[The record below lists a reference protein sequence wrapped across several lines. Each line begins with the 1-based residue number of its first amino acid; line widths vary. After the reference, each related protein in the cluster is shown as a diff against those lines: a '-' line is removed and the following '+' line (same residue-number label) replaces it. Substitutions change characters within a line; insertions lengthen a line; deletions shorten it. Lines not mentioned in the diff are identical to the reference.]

1 MVEELP
7 QRLSCRRDADLRP
20 LAGLLRR
27 AEDRGLDLFGRRRGL
42 ARIVDANV
50 HRAITDR
57 PEPRDDAGAQDRG
70 LAEARLPEQQGEGL
84 ALHTARELRD
94 FFLATVEIRARLF
107 AEGVEPEPRVLRVYR
122 RLRPRAP
129 RSARRVVLRPRGVIR
144 RPGQGLRRQGQRGA

>member
-7 QRLSCRRDADLRP
+7 QRLSGRRDADLRP

-27 AEDRGLDLFGRRRGL
+27 AEDRGLDLLGRRRGL

-50 HRAITDR
+50 HGAVTHR
-57 PEPRDDAGAQDRG
+57 PKSGDDTGAQDRG
-70 LAEARLPEQQGEGL
+70 LAEARLPEQQREGL

-94 FFLATVEIRARLF
+94 FVLATVEIRARLF
-107 AEGVEPEPRVLRVYR
+107 AEGVQPEPRVLRVDR

-129 RSARRVVLRPRGVIR
+129 RSARRSV
-144 RPGQGLRRQGQRGA
+144 